1 MDYVNEVINNKR
13 MEVIDESKPIARKD
27 HICDLCN
34 RKISKGQRY
43 RRQFI
48 RGDGGEAWSF
58 KGHEECCELTSI
70 IDFSDYEGVNN
81 YAFEEA
87 ITSYVQEYHND
98 AEDALN
104 IAYQNRK
111 YYDLAKMILA
121 ELKEKGIKHIKL
133 E

>member
-1 MDYVNEVINNKR
+1 
-13 MEVIDESKPIARKD
+13 MELIDESKPVARND
-27 HICDLCN
+27 YVCDLCN
-34 RKISKGQRY
+34 RKISKGSRY
-43 RRQFI
+43 RRQFF

-58 KGHEECCELTSI
+58 KGHEECSELTSI
-70 IDFSDYEGVNN
+70 IDFSDYEGVDN

-111 YYDLAKMILA
+111 YYGLAKMILA

-133 E
+133 DE

>member
-1 MDYVNEVINNKR
+1 
-13 MEVIDESKPIARKD
+13 MELIDETNPIARNEY
-27 HICDLCN
+27 ICDLCS
-34 RKISKGQRY
+34 RKIHKGQRY

-48 RGDGGEAWSF
+48 RDYSGEAWSF
-58 KGHEECCELTSI
+58 KGHEECSELTSI
-70 IDFSDYEGVNN
+70 IDFSDYEGVDN

-111 YYDLAKMILA
+111 YYDLVKMILA
-121 ELKEKGIKHIKL
+121 ELKEKGITHIKL
-133 E
+133 DE

>member
-1 MDYVNEVINNKR
+1 
-13 MEVIDESKPIARKD
+13 MELIDESKPIARKE
-27 HICDLCN
+27 HVCDLCN

-48 RGDGGEAWSF
+48 RGYGGEVWSF

-70 IDFSDYEGVNN
+70 IDFSDYYEGVDN

-87 ITSYVQEYHND
+87 ITIYVQEYHQS
-98 AEDALN
+98 AEDA
-104 IAYQNRK
+104 IKVAFQNRN
-111 YYDLAKMILA
+111 YYGLVKMILA

-133 E
+133 IG

>member
-1 MDYVNEVINNKR
+1 MELINESN
-13 MEVIDESKPIARKD
+13 PIARKE
-27 HICDLCN
+27 HICNLCS

-48 RGDGGEAWSF
+48 RGDGGEIWSF

-70 IDFSDYEGVNN
+70 IDFSDYEGVDCD
-81 YAFEEA
+81 AFEEA
-87 ITSYVQEYHND
+87 IINYVQEYHQGE
-98 AEDALN
+98 EDAINVAL
-104 IAYQNRK
+104 QNRS
-111 YYDLAKMILA
+111 YYDLVKMILD

>member
-1 MDYVNEVINNKR
+1 MELINK
-13 MEVIDESKPIARKD
+13 SKPVARKE
-27 HICDLCN
+27 HICDLCS
-34 RKISKGQRY
+34 RKISKDQRY

-48 RGDGGEAWSF
+48 RGDCGEVWSF

-70 IDFSDYEGVNN
+70 IDFSDYYEGVDCD
-81 YAFEEA
+81 AFEEA

-111 YYDLAKMILA
+111 YYDLVKMILA

-133 E
+133 IG